1 MMMKLFKKKSVLPKI
16 HWKDITIAKHKAI
29 MAVYEKYR
37 DSEDDIL
44 MAYDLV
50 CAVYGKSEEWMNTLK
65 VSEANEWV
73 NTLAFVNEKPK
84 PNVAKQY
91 YTLNGH
97 KYKVSLNMQALTT
110 GQYLDFQQLA
120 DKCRE
125 MPAEFLSVLLIPNGH
140 KYNDGYDLEEVVKDI
155 ENYMSV
161 EDCMGLS
168 AFFFNLLQISIRRSI
183 RSLKRMETKARKEG
197 LMTKEQLEALTKARN
212 LLVSVNGLKR

>member
-1 MMMKLFKKKSVLPKI
+1 MMKLFKKKSVLPKI

>member
-1 MMMKLFKKKSVLPKI
+1 MMKLFRKKNTLPKI
-16 HWKDITIAKHKAI
+16 HWGDITIAKHKAI
-29 MAVYEKYR
+29 VAVYEKYK
-37 DSEDDIL
+37 DEEDTTL

-50 CAVYGKSEEWMNTLK
+50 CAAYGKSEEWIDGLK

-73 NTLAFVNEKPK
+73 NTLAFVNERPK
-84 PNVAKQY
+84 PTRAKQY

-97 KYKVSLNMQALTT
+97 RYKTTLNMQALTT

-120 DKCRE
+120 DACRE
-125 MPAEFLSVLLIPNGH
+125 MPAEFLSVLLIPDGH
-140 KYNDGYDLEEVVKDI
+140 KYNDGYNLEEVVSDI

-183 RSLKRMETKARKEG
+183 RSLSRMEKKARKEG
-197 LMTKEQLEALTKARN
+197 LMTEEQLEALTKVKN

>member
-1 MMMKLFKKKSVLPKI
+1 MKLFRKKKALPKL

-29 MAVYEKYR
+29 MEVYEKYR
-37 DSEDDIL
+37 GSEEDLL

-50 CAVYGKSEEWMNTLK
+50 CAAYGKSEEWMNTLK

-84 PNVAKQY
+84 PAVAKQY

-140 KYNDGYDLEEVVKDI
+140 KYNDGYDLEEVVRDI

-183 RSLKRMETKARKEG
+183 RSLAKMEKKARKEG
-197 LMTKEQLEALTKARN
+197 LMTEEQLEALTKARN